1 MYAIVEIAGQQFK
14 VQKDQK
20 VFVHRLQGAEGDVVN
35 FDNVLLLDND
45 GQVTI
50 GAPVIEGAAVTAKIL
65 RHLKGD
71 KVIVFKKKRRKGY
84 KKKNGHRQYL
94 TEIVVESVVAS
105 GFKSDKKEAKKAE
118 PKKAPVKK
126 APAKKAPVK
135 KAKTK
140 EEKTAEPA
148 KIAEVKEEKKEAKK
162 PVTKKAS
169 TKKATKADDLKKIE
183 GIGPKIASILSEAGY
198 ETFAKLAKADPE
210 KIREILLEKGG
221 KRYAMHD
228 PTTWPKQA
236 EMAAEGKWDELKNWQ
251 DELDGGRS

>member
-20 VFVHRLQGAEGDVVN
+20 VFVHRLQGAEGDAVN
-35 FDNVLLLDND
+35 FDRVLLLDND

-94 TEIVVESVVAS
+94 TEIVVEDVVAS
-105 GFKSDKKEAKKAE
+105 GFKSDKKAAKKAKAAPKKATAKKAE
-118 PKKAPVKK
+118 V
-126 APAKKAPVK
+126 
-135 KAKTK
+135 K
-140 EEKTAEPA
+140 EEKATEAT
-148 KIAEVKEEKKEAKK
+148 KLAEVKEEKKEAKK
-162 PVTKKAS
+162 PAAKKTTAKKAA
-169 TKKATKADDLKKIE
+169 KGDDLKKIE
-183 GIGPKIASILSEAGY
+183 GIGPKIASILAEAGY

-236 EMAAEGKWDELKNWQ
+236 ELAAAGKWDELKKWQ